1 MVGVLI
7 RMRLLL
13 TKRALGNGWQGV
25 SFISGMIVG
34 VVFALITASLIGFAV
49 RDGDVRGGIT
59 VAAAWY
65 GIWTLGWLC
74 GPVLMG
80 SSDETVQ
87 PEQLRLL
94 PLSHRQ
100 LATGLL
106 AAAFVG
112 PAPVIN
118 LLAFSGLIVL
128 AVQLS
133 WAAAAVAVVGV
144 VLQLIFVVVLS
155 RVVLAWI
162 GAAMRSRRGRDL
174 GVLLAG
180 LAGLAYYPMSY
191 LLNHVD
197 VVRDSAPW
205 LADVLRA
212 LPSGWAPT
220 AVGAAARGEWLS
232 ALLGLGGLLVL
243 TAVLWQAWS
252 VLLRRRL
259 TAPMGA
265 ISGAAGRGLLLNR
278 VRPSGPVGA
287 VVVKEL
293 RTWSRDSRRRAA
305 LLPVLLVGALLPVFP
320 AVQGDSSRG
329 VVFAGVSAAWFAGLA
344 ANNLYGYDGTALWQT
359 LVTPD
364 AVRADVRGRLL
375 AVLLVIGLPTLLL
388 ALVLPGALGRWA
400 MYPWT
405 LSLLCTV
412 LGVGAGAAVYL
423 SVTAPYPLPPRT
435 GNPFASSGN
444 PGCAKAL
451 VQVVTSLGQLVA
463 VIPVLIVLIVGRV
476 LDLTAVLW
484 LALPLGIAIGVAGAV
499 VGARLAEQRLSQRGP
514 EVLAAVQPR

>member
-25 SFISGMIVG
+25 TFVSGVVIG
-34 VVFALITASLIGFAV
+34 VVFALGTAGLIGFGV
-49 RDGDVRGGIT
+49 RDGDVGGGVT

-87 PEQLRLL
+87 PEHLRLL

-118 LLAFSGLIVL
+118 LLAFAGLVVL
-128 AVQLS
+128 AAQLS
-133 WAAAAVAVVGV
+133 WAAVGVAVVGV
-144 VLQLIFVVVLS
+144 VLQLLFVVVLS

-180 LAGLAYYPMSY
+180 LAGLAYYPMSF

-197 VVRDSAPW
+197 AVRESAPW
-205 LADVLRA
+205 LANLLRV
-212 LPSGWAPT
+212 LPSGWAPV
-220 AVGAAARGEWLS
+220 AVGAAARGDWLS
-232 ALLGLGGLLVL
+232 AVGALVGLSAL
-243 TAVLWQAWS
+243 TGVLWWAWS

-259 TAPMGA
+259 TAPLDSV
-265 ISGAAGRGLLLNR
+265 SGAGGRGMLLSR
-278 VRPSGPVGA
+278 VRTSGPVGA

-320 AVQGDSSRG
+320 AIQGDGSGG
-329 VVFAGVSAAWFAGLA
+329 VAFAGVSAAWFAGLA

-359 LVTPD
+359 LVTPG

-375 AVLLVIGLPTLLL
+375 ALLLVIGLPSVLL
-388 ALVLPGALGRWA
+388 AVVLPGALGRWS

-405 LSLLCTV
+405 LSLLFAV
-412 LGVGAGAAVYL
+412 LGVGAGSAVFL

-451 VQVVTSLGQLVA
+451 VQVATSLGQLVA
-463 VIPVLIVLIVGRV
+463 LIPVLIVLLIGLA
-476 LDLTAVLW
+476 LDITAVLW
-484 LALPLGIAIGVAGAV
+484 LALPVGIAIGIIAAV
-499 VGARLAEQRLSQRGP
+499 LGARLAEERLSARGP

>member
-25 SFISGMIVG
+25 TFVSGVVIG
-34 VVFALITASLIGFAV
+34 LVFALGTASLTGFAV
-49 RDGDVRGGIT
+49 RDGDVAGGIT
-59 VAAAWY
+59 VVAAWY

-74 GPVLMG
+74 GPVLTG

-133 WAAAAVAVVGV
+133 WGAAAVALVGV

-180 LAGLAYYPMSY
+180 LAGLAYYPMSF
-191 LLNHVD
+191 LLNHMNA
-197 VVRDSAPW
+197 VRESAPW
-205 LADVLRA
+205 LADLLRV
-212 LPSGWAPT
+212 LPSGWAPD
-220 AVGAAARGEWLS
+220 AVAAAARGDWLF
-232 ALLGLGGLLVL
+232 ALLALTGLFAL

-259 TAPMGA
+259 IAPMGA
-265 ISGAAGRGLLLNR
+265 TSGAAGRGMLLGR

-320 AVQGDSSRG
+320 AIQGDSSRG

-359 LVTPD
+359 LVTPG

-375 AVLLVIGLPTLLL
+375 ALLLVIGLPTLLL
-388 ALVLPGALGRWA
+388 AVVLPGALGRWS

-405 LSLLCTV
+405 LSLLFVV
-412 LGVGAGAAVYL
+412 LGVGAGSAVFL

-451 VQVVTSLGQLVA
+451 VQISTSLGQLVA
-463 VIPVLIVLIVGRV
+463 AIPVLIVLVIGRV
-476 LDLTAVLW
+476 FDLTAVQW
-484 LALPLGIAIGVAGAV
+484 LALPLGIAIGVMGAV
-499 VGARLAEQRLSQRGP
+499 LGARLAERRLSDRGP